1 MMSYRSILAAMA
13 IVTVSNAALAQT
25 HPVVPPTATYTPETA
40 APATSNTNKKASS
53 DMGMRMADTAAMGV
67 RFTTVKPADF
77 MSSNL
82 IGAHVYNNQNE
93 KLGEIQDLVIEDGK
107 TITGVVVSVG
117 GFLGLGET
125 YVALDPATIVVNKVN
140 GSWQAFVDTSK
151 DTLKSAPKFSYSKN
165 KS

>member
-1 MMSYRSILAAMA
+1 
-13 IVTVSNAALAQT
+13 
-25 HPVVPPTATYTPETA
+25 
-40 APATSNTNKKASS
+40 
-53 DMGMRMADTAAMGV
+53 MADTAAMGV

-117 GFLGLGET
+117 GFLGLGKPMWRLT
-125 YVALDPATIVVNKVN
+125 PPR
-140 GSWQAFVDTSK
+140 SS
-151 DTLKSAPKFSYSKN
+151 
-165 KS
+165 